1 MSDFIQDRTF
11 YETDNVFWIPIEARF
26 STLLEKATAADFAQ
40 QLDKAMQKIEVENV
54 QLSGV
59 LYREFSRLALEPGKL
74 GELMNI
80 VAKLKFNPKDHGS
93 RDIFGEVYEYFLGQF
108 AMNEGQRAGEFYTPK
123 SVVNL
128 LVEIL
133 APFKGKIYDPA
144 CGSGGMFVQS
154 VKFKDAHQ
162 KQLGRKGDLAIYGQE
177 LMAETR
183 KLCLM
188 NLAVHGLDGDLGES
202 YGSTFTNDQHKT
214 LRADYILANPPLLL
228 TIISVAISTACAIW
242 IGYYLFQVSNS
253 QHQNR

>member
-1 MSDFIQDRTF
+1 MTNEEFKKTLWDAANSLRGSVSAAAYKYPVLGLVFLKFVSDMFEAQAEIIKNRLAEPQSDLYIADEEIRNESASDFIQDRTF

-133 APFKGKIYDPA
+133 APFKGKIYGTVAKLAMRQP
-144 CGSGGMFVQS
+144 FV
-154 VKFKDAHQ
+154 
-162 KQLGRKGDLAIYGQE
+162 
-177 LMAETR
+177 
-183 KLCLM
+183 
-188 NLAVHGLDGDLGES
+188 
-202 YGSTFTNDQHKT
+202 
-214 LRADYILANPPLLL
+214 
-228 TIISVAISTACAIW
+228 
-242 IGYYLFQVSNS
+242 
-253 QHQNR
+253 